1 MSHCKRLFS
10 TDVLSFAVCLPAW
23 AGDLPKRVGDCADTA
38 IKSIGTRLEG
48 VPDSGSAVSFEN
60 GGYQVGYDRVPA
72 IEQSR
77 NGDPVRM
84 CLVSLTRNC
93 PKGDDRGRTYR
104 TTNLRKLEPSGFDP
118 YVRRRVKGARQH
130 SAERA
135 SADSAVT
142 LPAAPS
148 RAASSCAPRPSDS
161 H

>member
-48 VPDSGSAVSFEN
+48 VPDSGSAVGFEN

-84 CLVSLTRNC
+84 CLVSLPRNC

-104 TTNLRKLEPSGFDP
+104 TTDLRTHQSWSL
-118 YVRRRVKGARQH
+118 
-130 SAERA
+130 
-135 SADSAVT
+135 ADSTHMCGGA
-142 LPAAPS
+142 
-148 RAASSCAPRPSDS
+148 
-161 H
+161 

>member
-48 VPDSGSAVSFEN
+48 VPDSGSAVGFEN

-77 NGDPVRM
+77 NGDPVHI
-84 CLVSLTRNC
+84 CLVSLPRNC

-104 TTNLRKLEPSGFDP
+104 TTDLRTHQSWSL
-118 YVRRRVKGARQH
+118 
-130 SAERA
+130 
-135 SADSAVT
+135 ADSTHMCGGA
-142 LPAAPS
+142 
-148 RAASSCAPRPSDS
+148 
-161 H
+161 